1 MTNPARRT
9 FLRPALCLSALAL
22 VSACSGGTKLG
33 QGLPRSFDAYPT
45 PTHAEVVRISPQYRI
60 GPLDTIDVN
69 VFLEPDLSVKGLAVD
84 ASGNVMLPLLGSF
97 PAAGKTA
104 AQLGTELAERY
115 ERDYLNDPQVSVA
128 VVSSVS
134 QKVVVQ
140 GQVTEPGVYP
150 IKGSTTLL
158 EAISMANGETNV
170 AALNQVVVYRTVG
183 GQRMGALFDVNQ
195 IRTGQSADPEIFGND
210 TVIVG
215 YSQGKSIWRDVLS
228 AAPLL
233 NIFRPLG
240 Y

>member
-1 MTNPARRT
+1 MI
-9 FLRPALCLSALAL
+9 RPRPTAKLTLALAGLAL
-22 VSACSGGTKLG
+22 VSGCSGGTRLG
-33 QGLPRSFDAYPT
+33 QGLPRSFDAYPVPAHT
-45 PTHAEVVRISPQYRI
+45 ETVRLSPQYRI
-60 GPLDTIDVN
+60 GPLDTIDVT
-69 VFLEPDLSVKGLAVD
+69 VFLEPDLSAKALAVD
-84 ASGNVMLPLLGSF
+84 ASGNITLPLLGSY

-104 AQLGTELAERY
+104 QELGNELAARL
-115 ERDYLNDPQVSVA
+115 ERDYLNNPQVSVA

-158 EAISMANGETNV
+158 EAISMANGETSV
-170 AALNQVVVYRTVG
+170 AALNRVVVYRTIG
-183 GQRMGALFDVNQ
+183 GQRMGALFDVND
-195 IRTGQSADPEIFGND
+195 IRNGKVNDPEVYGND

-215 YSQGKSIWRDVLS
+215 FSQAKSVWRDVLS

-233 NIFRPLG
+233 NVFRPIG